1 MTKTMLKNYAKLTIQ
16 VGANVQKDQGVL
28 IYSDVGQH
36 EFVDLLVKEAYKAK
50 AKWVRVEWTC
60 QSIFKLNVKYQK
72 EKTLSEVRKWEQEK
86 LQEQVEILPAKILV
100 LSEDP
105 DGLNGINQNKLQ
117 KVQQNR
123 YKITKKY
130 TDLMENKYK
139 WAIVAAASPQ
149 WAKRIF
155 PNDKKNVATK
165 KLWDAI
171 METVYVTKDNDPIK
185 AWEEHD
191 KKFEIL
197 CKKLNDYKFE
207 YMEYK
212 SKNGTDFRVWL
223 IPTAKWL
230 GGGERTISGEYF
242 NPNLPTEEIYT
253 SPMKGRAEGKL
264 VSTKP
269 LSYHGQIIDN
279 FSITFKN
286 GRAVEWSAEKGEDV
300 LTKMLTLDEGAA
312 MLGEIALVPCDSPI
326 SKLNIL
332 FYNTLFDENA
342 SCHVALG
349 RGFSN
354 TLDGY
359 EDMTKEQTNELG
371 INDSMIHVDFM
382 IGCDDLNINGY
393 TKDKKCI
400 NVFKNGNWEI

>member
-1 MTKTMLKNYAKLTIQ
+1 MTKKMLEKYARLTIR

-28 IYSDVGQH
+28 IYCDIGQH
-36 EFVDLLVKEAYKAK
+36 DFVDLLVKEAYLAK

-72 EKTLSEVRKWEQEK
+72 EETLSTVRKWEQEK
-86 LQEQVEILPAKILV
+86 LEEQVEILPAKILV

-105 DGLNGINQNKLQ
+105 DGLSGINQNKLQ

-123 YKITKKY
+123 YKVTKKY

-139 WAIVAAASPQ
+139 WTIVAAASPQ
-149 WAKRIF
+149 WAKRVF
-155 PNDKKNVATK
+155 PNDKKTVAVK
-165 KLWDAI
+165 KLWEAI
-171 METVYVTKDNDPIK
+171 MKTVYVTADNDPIK
-185 AWEEHD
+185 EWEAHD
-191 KKFEIL
+191 KKFEDL
-197 CKKLNDYKFE
+197 CAKLNGYNFE

-212 SKNGTDFRVWL
+212 SANGTDFTVGL
-223 IPTAKWL
+223 IPCAKWL
-230 GGGERTISGEYF
+230 GGAERTLYGEHF

-253 SPMKGRAEGKL
+253 SPMKGQAKGTI

-269 LSYHGQIIDN
+269 LSYQGQIIDK
-279 FSITFKN
+279 FRITFEEGK
-286 GRAVEWSAEKGEDV
+286 AVSWSAEKGEDV
-300 LTKMLTLDEGAA
+300 LTKLLTLDEGAS
-312 MLGEIALVPCDSPI
+312 MLGEIALVSCDSPV
-326 SKLNIL
+326 SKLDIL

-354 TLDGY
+354 TLEGY
-359 EDMTKEQTNELG
+359 EDMTKEQTCELG

-382 IGCDDLNINGY
+382 IGCNDLNINGY
-393 TKDKKCI
+393 TKDKKCV
-400 NVFKNGNWEI
+400 NVFKNGNWVI